1 MDKFT
6 SKVLSFIKENGMLSP
21 GDKVVVGFSGGADS
35 TALLNVLFELRAVL
49 KIEVAAIHLNH
60 GMRQE
65 AGEDEE
71 FSKGFC
77 LERDIPFKP
86 VKVDVPKMA
95 RELKLTEEEA
105 GRRARYEAFELFAKE
120 IGAKAIAVAHHKN
133 DVAETLLMNLSRGC
147 GLHGAAAIRPVRDNI
162 IRPLLCADRNEIE
175 KYLREKEISFCTD
188 KTNFENIH
196 TRNIIR
202 NRLIPEFEENVNQ
215 KAVSHMARA
224 AASFEKADEFVRSYA
239 RKVFEDVAE
248 ISEEAVRIDAKKL
261 LKEAD
266 IIRENVVLM
275 AFEELVKSRKD
286 IGFVHVDD
294 VLGLTDDLSG
304 TASVDLP
311 YGLRAVRTYNILYLG
326 PAENRMA
333 SDEEI
338 SLSIA
343 DGEETEIDIPGLGRA
358 QIAVISYDEQKEVP
372 TQTYTKW
379 FDYDRI
385 QAVSFR
391 KRRRGDIIRISQ
403 GEVLHSKELAKFMTD
418 EKIPRPERDGIYIL
432 CDGDEVMWVPGYRMS
447 DAYKVSKATKRVL
460 SININQ
466 TGGKSNG

>member
-6 SKVLSFIKENGMLSP
+6 SKVLTFIKECRMLSAK
-21 GDKVVVGFSGGADS
+21 DKVVVGFSGGADS
-35 TALLNVLFELRAVL
+35 TALLNVLYELRSVL

-65 AGEDEE
+65 AKEDEE
-71 FSKGFC
+71 FSRLFC
-77 LERDIPFKP
+77 TERDIPFKA
-86 VKVDVPKMA
+86 VEVDVPKMA

-105 GRRARYEAFELFAKE
+105 GRRARYEAFDAYAKE
-120 IGAKAIAVAHHKN
+120 IGAKTIAVAHHKN

-162 IRPLLCADRNEIE
+162 IRPLLCADRKEIE
-175 KYLREKEISFCTD
+175 DYLREKEISFCTD

-202 NRLIPEFEENVNQ
+202 NRLIPELEESVNQ
-215 KAVSHMARA
+215 KVVSHMARA
-224 AASFEKADEFVRSYA
+224 AASFEKADEFVSSYA
-239 RKVFEDVAE
+239 RKVFDNIAE
-248 ISEEAVRIDAKKL
+248 VSEESVKL
-261 LKEAD
+261 DVKALSGEAD

-275 AFEELVKSRKD
+275 AFERLLKSRKD

-294 VLGLTDDLSG
+294 VLGLTGDLSG

-311 YGLRAVRTYNILYLG
+311 YGLRAVRTYDILCLG
-326 PAENRMA
+326 PAENRIF
-333 SDEEI
+333 SDDEI
-338 SLSIA
+338 SLSLA
-343 DGEETEIDIPGLGRA
+343 DNEETRIDIPGLGRA
-358 QIAVISYDEQKEVP
+358 GIAVIPYDEQKEVP

-391 KRRRGDIIRISQ
+391 KRRRGDVIRIRQ
-403 GEVLHSKELAKFMTD
+403 GERLHSKDLSKFMTD
-418 EKIPRPERDGIYIL
+418 EKIPRPDRDSLYIL

-447 DAYKVSKATKRVL
+447 DAYKVNKATKRVL